1 MPTSSI
7 QIGADLRPLIEQ
19 IGALRTEIAITRE
32 REHWM
37 REAIVGLRTGQ
48 DELNGRIN
56 SAILW
61 LAVAASAV
69 VFGLI
74 WQKLGLSG

>member
-1 MPTSSI
+1 MPTFST
-7 QIGADLRPLIEQ
+7 QTGLDLRPLFEQ

-37 REAIVGLRTGQ
+37 REAITGLRTGQ

-56 SAILW
+56 GAILW

-69 VFGLI
+69 VFGLV
-74 WQKLGLSG
+74 WQKLGL